1 MPVNVSPDYV
11 KEEKGYV
18 ESMNDE
24 DRIYFLERMMKTM
37 PGHKGAEAM
46 RANLR
51 TRYKK
56 LKEKIAAVKKTK
68 SSSGGKQNIIKKEDM
83 QCVLAGFPNT
93 GKSSLFKLLTGKE
106 TLISDLPFSTAI
118 PEVAM
123 MQYEDVKMQVID
135 SPPFPNEDK
144 SLINTADTLLIL
156 LENLSQLEETKKL
169 LPRAVGKRIYLVTK
183 TDLLSE
189 PEKRKLEANIK
200 SKYKH
205 DTIISF
211 STFEHS
217 PQELNELKKR
227 IFKTF
232 PIIRIYLKEPK
243 KEPGK
248 IPMILRENATV
259 ANAADKILK
268 GMSKKIKKTN
278 IWGPSSKFPGQLV
291 GLEHKLKDKDVVEF
305 QTI

>member
-1 MPVNVSPDYV
+1 
-11 KEEKGYV
+11 
-18 ESMNDE
+18 
-24 DRIYFLERMMKTM
+24 MKTM

-56 LKEKIAAVKKTK
+56 LKEKMAAVKKTK
-68 SSSGGKQNIIKKEDM
+68 SSGGKQNVIKKEDL
-83 QCVLAGFPNT
+83 QCVIAGFPNT
-93 GKSSLFKLLTGKE
+93 GKSSLFKTLTGKE
-106 TLISDLPFSTAI
+106 TFISDIPYSTAI

-123 MQYEDVKMQVID
+123 MPYEDVKMQVID

-144 SLINTADTLLIL
+144 SLINTADTLLL
-156 LENLSQLEETKKL
+156 VVENLSQIEESKKFL
-169 LPRAVGKRIYLVTK
+169 LRAQGKKIYILNK

-189 PEKRKLEANIK
+189 QERRKLEANIK

-205 DTIISF
+205 DTIILF
-211 STFEHS
+211 STVQHS

-232 PIIRIYLKEPK
+232 TIIRIYLKEPK

-248 IPMILRENATV
+248 IPMILRENATI
-259 ANAADKILK
+259 ANVADKILK

-278 IWGPSSKFPGQLV
+278 IWGPSSKFPGQMV

>member
-18 ESMNDE
+18 EAMNDE
-24 DRIYFLERMMKTM
+24 DRLYFLERMMKTM

-56 LKEKIAAVKKTK
+56 LKEKMEAVKKTK
-68 SSSGGKQNIIKKEDM
+68 SSGGKQNIIRKEEM
-83 QCVLAGFPNT
+83 QCVIAGFPNV

-106 TLISDLPFSTAI
+106 TIISELPFSTTI

-123 MQYEDVKMQVID
+123 MPYEDVKIQVID

-156 LENLSQLEETKKL
+156 IENLSQLEDAKRF
-169 LPRAVGKRIYLVTK
+169 LPRAIGKKIYLIPK
-183 TDLLSE
+183 IDLLSE
-189 PEKRKLEANIK
+189 VEKRKLEANIK

-205 DTIISF
+205 DTIVLF
-211 STFEHS
+211 STFQHS
-217 PQELNELKKR
+217 PQELNDLKKR

-259 ANAADKILK
+259 AEVADKILK
-268 GMSKKIKKTN
+268 GMSKKIKKTH
-278 IWGPSSKFPGQLV
+278 IWGPSSKFLGQLV
-291 GLEHKLKDKDVVEF
+291 GLEHRLKDKDVVEF

>member
-56 LKEKIAAVKKTK
+56 LKEKIEAVKKTK
-68 SSSGGKQNIIKKEDM
+68 SSGGKQNIIRKEDM
-83 QCVLAGFPNT
+83 QCVIAGFPNT

-106 TLISDLPFSTAI
+106 TIISNLPFSTTI

-123 MQYEDVKMQVID
+123 MPFEDVKIQVID

-156 LENLSQLEETKKL
+156 IESLPQIEEAKRFLIRSIGKKIFIF
-169 LPRAVGKRIYLVTK
+169 AK

-189 PEKRKLEANIK
+189 QEKRKLEANIK

-205 DTIISF
+205 DTIILF
-211 STFEHS
+211 STFQHS

-248 IPMILRENATV
+248 MPMILRENATV
-259 ANAADKILK
+259 ANVADKILK

-291 GLEHKLKDKDVVEF
+291 GLEHRLKDKDIVEF